1 MKTYSSPPQIAN
13 LILFN
18 GKLWTGNPHNPIA
31 EAVAVSGDMII
42 GVGSTDEIMK
52 FANSSTHAIDVDG
65 RLILPGFIDC
75 HTHFMQG
82 GRELLSI
89 DLRDAPTEEEF
100 ALRIKEYTEQCPP
113 GQWITGGNWD
123 HTLWLNGQLPHRK
136 WIDRYTPKNPVF
148 IARVDHHA
156 GLANSLA
163 LELAGITRNTADPE
177 GGLIARDED
186 TGEPT
191 GILKESAMGLVR
203 EVIPRPTAED
213 NKRALRA
220 ALDNAARCGVTSLQD
235 CAGWDELDIYRT
247 ALASGE
253 LTVRVYLLTPLSD
266 WQKQTEY
273 IAEHGRG
280 DKWLRLGGVKGFAD
294 GSLGAR
300 TARFWEPYA
309 DAPDTRGLWT
319 TAMSSGKME
328 SLALAA
334 DAAGLQLSVHAI
346 GDEANHAML
355 DIYEKVIE
363 KNGKRDRRLQ
373 IEHAQH
379 VHPVDFE
386 RFSKLN
392 VIASVQPYHII
403 DDGRWAEQA
412 IGHKRCETTY
422 AFQMFLEHDVKLAFG
437 SDWPVAPLDPLLG
450 IYAAVTRQTLDGK
463 NIDGWFPEHK
473 ITVEEAVRAYTVDAA
488 YAAFEEDIKGAIEVG
503 KLADFVVLSEDI
515 FAIEPADIRNVKVIL
530 TVVGGEICYS
540 QGVGNDS

>member
-1 MKTYSSPPQIAN
+1 
-13 LILFN
+13 
-18 GKLWTGNPHNPIA
+18 
-31 EAVAVSGDMII
+31 MIVI
-42 GVGSTDEIMK
+42 
-52 FANSSTHAIDVDG
+52 
-65 RLILPGFIDC
+65 
-75 HTHFMQG
+75 HTLG

-89 DLRDAPTEEEF
+89 DLRDARTEEEF
-100 ALRIKEYTEQCPP
+100 ALRIKEYAAQCSL

-123 HTLWLNGQLPHRK
+123 HTVWPSGQLPHRK
-136 WIDRYTPKNPVF
+136 WIDKYTPKNPVF

-177 GGLIARDED
+177 GGLIARDEN

-203 EVIPRPTAED
+203 AVIPHPTAED
-213 NKRALRA
+213 NKKALRA
-220 ALDNAARCGVTSLQD
+220 ALDNAARCGVTSSQD
-235 CAGWDELDIYRT
+235 CAGWDELDIYRA
-247 ALASGE
+247 ALARGK
-253 LTVRVYLLTPLSD
+253 LTVRVYARAPLSD
-266 WQKQTEY
+266 WQRQAKY
-273 IAEHGRG
+273 IAAHGRG
-280 DKWLRLGGVKGFAD
+280 DNWLRLGGVKGFAD

-300 TARFWEPYA
+300 TARFFEPYS
-309 DAPDTRGLWT
+309 DAPDTDGLWT
-319 TAMSSGKME
+319 TAMSSGRME
-328 SLALAA
+328 SLTLAA
-334 DAAGLQLSVHAI
+334 DAAGLQLSMHAI

-363 KNGKRDRRLQ
+363 KNGKRDRRLR

-422 AFQMFLEHDVKLAFG
+422 AFQTFREHDVKLAFG

-488 YAAFEEDIKGAIEVG
+488 YAAFEEDIKGTIEVG

-530 TVVGGEICYS
+530 TVVGGKLCYS
-540 QGVGNDS
+540 EI